1 MYPDQ
6 PYLTVPEINSCLVNK
21 YEGSESYLPKHS
33 DCEVSIHPESSIFTI
48 SLGQSCDIK
57 FTERESGS
65 VSSQSCPDRSLYV
78 MSRRSQEV
86 FDHEIEQGSMSDG
99 TRYSLTFR
107 CVSWTHK
114 NSTCMIGDSNTCF
127 LRFGSHKRGTFGEQ
141 MPGQKFWA
149 PKIRDIDPVS
159 CMGYSNVVLL
169 CGINDIKESHVQC
182 EKDVADC
189 YAELKLKIKQIKL
202 LSPSTKAVFVCQL
215 LPTKDLTLNRK
226 VNDFNRLLHFDLFPT
241 CKDVEFVEGFNQFVC
256 NRVLAAEL
264 SMHLDRHGRFDMLHL
279 NRAGGRVL
287 AGLIKKSIFLR
298 FHGGVDRRRHTGR
311 VNGRLYSNVVATR
324 LHPSGL
330 MDGCQNIDGNKTNFD
345 AFSLELD
352 RVAEKFQIIGLAETN
367 VSAEESHV
375 YQLEGYNS
383 FYQNKHTNKVKG
395 TGVAIYVKEN
405 LNAVIN
411 YELSWVT
418 KNLELLFITVQHD
431 EPLHV
436 GVLYRP
442 PSGDSTEALSEL
454 LKIIDMCPR
463 KNVHI
468 LGDFNINM
476 HDRSSKLV
484 DDFENLIFGFGLAPL
499 ISISTH
505 FKPGCKSTC
514 IDNILT
520 NSTEDITHSG
530 TISTCISHHHA
541 IFNIFKSPIM
551 SKTNRNGQKYFQYYD
566 YSSRNVHKFTQ
577 ELELKLNSEPP
588 NDFSDFF
595 SIFNEQL
602 DKACKLDQPKSSKRT
617 AKNNPWIT
625 QGLITSID
633 KKHELYNEWDKSKKA
648 KCLNTN
654 APVLNKSRGRCS
666 QCYNCTSEIARHTE
680 FTAHRRLLNHLIN
693 SAKRKYHGEKI
704 AECAGD
710 SKKTWLIINELR
722 GKKRREI
729 KPNFIID
736 NERISNRRVIA
747 NEFNK
752 YFASIASNLNEVY
765 SVDYLR
771 INPIPSFTDYLPK
784 SISSSIYLKEC
795 DLQEIMDI
803 ISELK
808 NGKSSDIPIHVI
820 KKSSTV
826 IAPFLVKYFNKC
838 MQDGYFPCELKT
850 GRISPIYKKE
860 NDQLIENYRPV
871 STLPV
876 FGKILEKIIYSR
888 LYSFLITKGLINE
901 NQFGFRKGHLTSN
914 ALNYSVEHIESLI
927 DKNSMF

>member
-1 MYPDQ
+1 
-6 PYLTVPEINSCLVNK
+6 
-21 YEGSESYLPKHS
+21 
-33 DCEVSIHPESSIFTI
+33 
-48 SLGQSCDIK
+48 
-57 FTERESGS
+57 
-65 VSSQSCPDRSLYV
+65 
-78 MSRRSQEV
+78 
-86 FDHEIEQGSMSDG
+86 
-99 TRYSLTFR
+99 
-107 CVSWTHK
+107 
-114 NSTCMIGDSNTCF
+114 
-127 LRFGSHKRGTFGEQ
+127 
-141 MPGQKFWA
+141 
-149 PKIRDIDPVS
+149 
-159 CMGYSNVVLL
+159 
-169 CGINDIKESHVQC
+169 
-182 EKDVADC
+182 
-189 YAELKLKIKQIKL
+189 
-202 LSPSTKAVFVCQL
+202 
-215 LPTKDLTLNRK
+215 
-226 VNDFNRLLHFDLFPT
+226 
-241 CKDVEFVEGFNQFVC
+241 
-256 NRVLAAEL
+256 
-264 SMHLDRHGRFDMLHL
+264 
-279 NRAGGRVL
+279 
-287 AGLIKKSIFLR
+287 
-298 FHGGVDRRRHTGR
+298 
-311 VNGRLYSNVVATR
+311 
-324 LHPSGL
+324 
-330 MDGCQNIDGNKTNFD
+330 
-345 AFSLELD
+345 
-352 RVAEKFQIIGLAETN
+352 
-367 VSAEESHV
+367 
-375 YQLEGYNS
+375 
-383 FYQNKHTNKVKG
+383 
-395 TGVAIYVKEN
+395 
-405 LNAVIN
+405 
-411 YELSWVT
+411 
-418 KNLELLFITVQHD
+418 
-431 EPLHV
+431 
-436 GVLYRP
+436 
-442 PSGDSTEALSEL
+442 
-454 LKIIDMCPR
+454 MCPR

-476 HDRSSKLV
+476 HERSSKLV

-551 SKTNRNGQKYFQYYD
+551 SKSNRNGQKYFQYYD

-602 DKACKLDQPKSSKRT
+602 DKACKLDQPKSSKCT

-722 GKKRREI
+722 
-729 KPNFIID
+729 
-736 NERISNRRVIA
+736 VIA

-795 DLQEIMDI
+795 DRQEIMDI

-876 FGKILEKIIYSR
+876 FGKLLEKIIYSR

-901 NQFGFRKGHLTSN
+901 NQFGFRKGHSTSN

-927 DKNSMF
+927 DKKQHVLGIFIDLSKAFDTIDHRKLITKLDRYGIRGNALRLLTSYLSNRKQYVNGRCPPIEVETGN